1 LIPVYTCVVIDA
13 QDECFRDD
21 YEMPRMNGAT
31 LLRLGGEAGMPKWV
45 GMILVCA
52 VILSAYGQ
60 TSFKFQPGMI
70 TTATDKG
77 DER

>member
-1 LIPVYTCVVIDA
+1 
-13 QDECFRDD
+13 
-21 YEMPRMNGAT
+21 MNGAT
-31 LLRLGGEAGMPKWV
+31 LLSLGGKAGMPKLV

-52 VILSAYGQ
+52 VILSADGQ